1 MFTGIKKTYGFISSR
16 TVSGG
21 ACIRLHRAV
30 QSVLICLG
38 GGRPASQQLFGSHR
52 SSSCRS
58 GWIRS
63 SALADWS
70 HTRVTVVRLYHVFIL
85 SFYGQVISFVY
96 LILLWLGQIIS
107 LSYPPVL
114 RLDHQLMVS
123 SCGQV
128 RSLVY
133 LILLQ
138 LGQIR
143 SLFILTSRVGWIDF
157 KTRT

>member
-1 MFTGIKKTYGFISSR
+1 MSARKFIDKPRSQNFLSQSSNIFKNWRWKLIMIYHSQFYRLFLSFPLKTVYSFLLLYMFTGINRRIYVYRSKKTDGFISSR

-85 SFYGQVISFVY
+85 SFYG
-96 LILLWLGQIIS
+96 
-107 LSYPPVL
+107 
-114 RLDHQLMVS
+114 
-123 SCGQV
+123 
-128 RSLVY
+128 
-133 LILLQ
+133 
-138 LGQIR
+138 
-143 SLFILTSRVGWIDF
+143 
-157 KTRT
+157 

>member
-1 MFTGIKKTYGFISSR
+1 MIYHSQFYRLFLSFPLKTVYSFLLIYMFTGINRRIYVYRSKKTDGFISSR

-21 ACIRLHRAV
+21 ACIRLHCAV
-30 QSVLICLG
+30 QSALICLG

-85 SFYGQVISFVY
+85 SFYG
-96 LILLWLGQIIS
+96 
-107 LSYPPVL
+107 
-114 RLDHQLMVS
+114 
-123 SCGQV
+123 
-128 RSLVY
+128 
-133 LILLQ
+133 
-138 LGQIR
+138 
-143 SLFILTSRVGWIDF
+143 
-157 KTRT
+157 

>member
-1 MFTGIKKTYGFISSR
+1 MSARKFIDKPRSQNFLSQSSNIFKKLRWKLIMIYHSQFYRLFLSFPFKTVYSFLLLYMFTGINRRIYVYRSKKTDGFISSR

-38 GGRPASQQLFGSHR
+38 GGHPASQQLFGSHR

-85 SFYGQVISFVY
+85 SFYG
-96 LILLWLGQIIS
+96 
-107 LSYPPVL
+107 
-114 RLDHQLMVS
+114 
-123 SCGQV
+123 
-128 RSLVY
+128 
-133 LILLQ
+133 
-138 LGQIR
+138 
-143 SLFILTSRVGWIDF
+143 
-157 KTRT
+157 